1 MCSARKRQRDLY
13 GWARMNAEGRTEGME
28 RLKTWAGRNRTR
40 LWFCLLLNLLMLL
53 FYLAVMRPEF
63 DSNDDLNI
71 ALFVNLGRPVQ
82 DAHWLFSNWILGAVC
97 AFLYRITNM
106 IPWYGLM
113 QYFGL
118 FCAFTAVTWVI
129 QRVFRSGA
137 AVLLSMVI
145 LNFFASDAYITMQFT
160 KTAGI
165 CAAAGL
171 FLVVYAVIQEKV
183 RILPLTAGIL
193 ITAYGFMYRH
203 LEADMMFALWAV
215 FGLYLLLR
223 LAEDAAGHVLKRA
236 FRYIGLFALTLAVCV
251 GCRLVDRYEYREA
264 PEAAEYEKINDAR
277 SALTDYGFPKFEEN
291 TELFESLGITY
302 NAYKLFSKWN
312 FYDPDV
318 FTLDKMEKLIE
329 VQNRKKVSIET
340 LRQFL
345 DVYPAK
351 WFENP
356 MFYCFLAL
364 LVIVLLHGRR
374 EWKTFAEAGLLVLVL
389 GALFYYM
396 YLQGRFNLQRVDN
409 PIWFC
414 ASLILLY
421 LIPHRSFNL
430 PLRYAWTFVLVILAL
445 NQNTWRQTWRHN
457 TRQKAERMAASAN
470 FIAKVSSDTEHL
482 YLTKAGLYAV
492 SPGYGPLSLVPV
504 GAASNMAVLGGWPA
518 GSVPYTASLKN
529 YGLTNP
535 YRDCINNEKV
545 YLIDNDINLTLNYL
559 REYYDMNVQAVEAG
573 KFDEENTMYQLVS
586 DKASQPAET
595 VPDQGN

>member
-1 MCSARKRQRDLY
+1 
-13 GWARMNAEGRTEGME
+13 ME
-28 RLKTWAGRNRTR
+28 RIKSWADRNRGK
-40 LWFCLLLNLLMLL
+40 LWFCIALNLIMLL

-82 DAHWLFSNWILGAVC
+82 DAHWLFSNWILGSLC

-118 FCAFTAVTWVI
+118 FCSFTAVTWVI
-129 QRVFRSGA
+129 QRTFRSGA
-137 AVLLSMVI
+137 AILLSMVT
-145 LNFFASDAYITMQFT
+145 LNFFAADAYITMQFT

-171 FLVVYAVIQEKV
+171 FLVVYAIIGEKI
-183 RILPLTAGIL
+183 RILPLITGIL

-223 LAEDAAGHVLKRA
+223 LNTDAPDKMLKRA
-236 FRYIGLFALTLAVCV
+236 VRYIGLFALTLGVCA
-251 GCRLVDRYEYREA
+251 GCRLIDRYEYSIC
-264 PEAAEYEKINDAR
+264 PEAAAYEKINDAR
-277 SALTDYGFPKFEEN
+277 SALTDYGFPKYEEN

-312 FYDPDV
+312 FFDPDV
-318 FTLDKMEKLIE
+318 FTLDKMEKLIA
-329 VQNRKKVSIET
+329 VQNRKKVSLST
-340 LRQFL
+340 LKDFL

-356 MFYCFLAL
+356 MFYCFLVL
-364 LVIVLLHGRR
+364 LAMVLLHGGR
-374 EWKTFAEAGLLVLVL
+374 EWKTYAVVILLILAL

-396 YLQGRFNLQRVDN
+396 YLQGRFNLQRVDD
-409 PIWFC
+409 PVWFC
-414 ASLILLY
+414 ACLILLY
-421 LIPHRSFNL
+421 LIRPQSFNL
-430 PLRYAWTFVLVILAL
+430 PARYAWTFVLVVLAL
-445 NQNTWRQTWRHN
+445 NQNNWRETWRHN
-457 TRQKAERMAASAN
+457 TRKKAEKMAISAN
-470 FIAKVSSDTEHL
+470 FIANVSSDTEHL

-518 GSVPYTASLKN
+518 GSMPYMTTLKN
-529 YGLTNP
+529 YGMTNP

-545 YLIDNDINLTLNYL
+545 LLIDNDINLTLNYI
-559 REYYDMNVQAVEAG
+559 REYYDINAQAVEAG
-573 KFDEENTMYQLVS
+573 KFDEENVMYRIVS
-586 DKASQPAET
+586 EKKE
-595 VPDQGN
+595 